1 VYGRSQKWL
10 KDWPNVCRGIEV
22 GELCKDAEAVIRE
35 VNRLGAERLAE
46 FDKSLLKPVRWGENQ
61 EQKNHTYICDRCGY
75 EMYEKNC
82 KVTCPN
88 CGNRF
93 DCSDLNIYF
102 D

>member
-1 VYGRSQKWL
+1 MGDEK
-10 KDWPNVCRGIEV
+10 KEDEKG
-22 GELCKDAEAVIRE
+22 K
-35 VNRLGAERLAE
+35 VNFA
-46 FDKSLLKPVRWGENQ
+46 K
-61 EQKNHTYICDRCGY
+61 EQGKRVFICDRCGC
-75 EMYEKNC
+75 EMREKNC

>member
-1 VYGRSQKWL
+1 MDSGK
-10 KDWPNVCRGIEV
+10 
-22 GELCKDAEAVIRE
+22 EAP
-35 VNRLGAERLAE
+35 LADQNPQPE
-46 FDKSLLKPVRWGENQ
+46 PSKKV
-61 EQKNHTYICDRCGY
+61 YICDRCGC
-75 EMYEKNC
+75 EMLERNC

>member
-1 VYGRSQKWL
+1 MTKFDSVSQPSPATENADEK
-10 KDWPNVCRGIEV
+10 
-22 GELCKDAEAVIRE
+22 AV
-35 VNRLGAERLAE
+35 
-46 FDKSLLKPVRWGENQ
+46 
-61 EQKNHTYICDRCGY
+61 QKKRIFICDRCGC
-75 EMYEKNC
+75 EMRERNC

>member
-1 VYGRSQKWL
+1 MSSMPIFSNPSEPAQTEEPKIQK
-10 KDWPNVCRGIEV
+10 
-22 GELCKDAEAVIRE
+22 GEKL
-35 VNRLGAERLAE
+35 
-46 FDKSLLKPVRWGENQ
+46 
-61 EQKNHTYICDRCGY
+61 YICDRCGHP
-75 EMYEKNC
+75 MHEKSC

>member
-1 VYGRSQKWL
+1 M
-10 KDWPNVCRGIEV
+10 
-22 GELCKDAEAVIRE
+22 
-35 VNRLGAERLAE
+35 GAE
-46 FDKSLLKPVRWGENQ
+46 SQTQ
-61 EQKNHTYICDRCGY
+61 ETNEKEPPEPKEKRVYICDRCGNR
-75 EMYEKNC
+75 MFEKNC

>member
-1 VYGRSQKWL
+1 MK
-10 KDWPNVCRGIEV
+10 K
-22 GELCKDAEAVIRE
+22 
-35 VNRLGAERLAE
+35 
-46 FDKSLLKPVRWGENQ
+46 
-61 EQKNHTYICDRCGY
+61 EQKEEKGLNMERASKKRVYICDRCGW
-75 EMYEKNC
+75 EMIERNC

>member
-1 VYGRSQKWL
+1 MEDEVKSE
-10 KDWPNVCRGIEV
+10 EV
-22 GELCKDAEAVIRE
+22 GSEE
-35 VNRLGAERLAE
+35 V
-46 FDKSLLKPVRWGENQ
+46 KSKTQNE
-61 EQKNHTYICDRCGY
+61 KHKFICDRCGC
-75 EMYEKNC
+75 EMHEKNC

>member
-1 VYGRSQKWL
+1 MGDEKKEDEMGKVDIPK
-10 KDWPNVCRGIEV
+10 
-22 GELCKDAEAVIRE
+22 
-35 VNRLGAERLAE
+35 
-46 FDKSLLKPVRWGENQ
+46 
-61 EQKNHTYICDRCGY
+61 EQRKRVFICDRCGC
-75 EMYEKNC
+75 EMREKNC

>member
-1 VYGRSQKWL
+1 MDQAETKTP
-10 KDWPNVCRGIEV
+10 KD
-22 GELCKDAEAVIRE
+22 
-35 VNRLGAERLAE
+35 
-46 FDKSLLKPVRWGENQ
+46 
-61 EQKNHTYICDRCGY
+61 EQATKQRIYICDRCGA
-75 EMYEKNC
+75 EMVERSC

>member
-1 VYGRSQKWL
+1 MQSTEL
-10 KDWPNVCRGIEV
+10 KSPETEKEKTTQQR
-22 GELCKDAEAVIRE
+22 
-35 VNRLGAERLAE
+35 
-46 FDKSLLKPVRWGENQ
+46 
-61 EQKNHTYICDRCGY
+61 TYTCDRCG
-75 EMYEKNC
+75 EQMIEKSC

>member
-1 VYGRSQKWL
+1 MTN
-10 KDWPNVCRGIEV
+10 PETNV
-22 GELCKDAEAVIRE
+22 
-35 VNRLGAERLAE
+35 
-46 FDKSLLKPVRWGENQ
+46 PTTQ
-61 EQKNHTYICDRCGY
+61 EQNEQTSRNGKRVYLCDRCGA
-75 EMYEKNC
+75 EMVERSC